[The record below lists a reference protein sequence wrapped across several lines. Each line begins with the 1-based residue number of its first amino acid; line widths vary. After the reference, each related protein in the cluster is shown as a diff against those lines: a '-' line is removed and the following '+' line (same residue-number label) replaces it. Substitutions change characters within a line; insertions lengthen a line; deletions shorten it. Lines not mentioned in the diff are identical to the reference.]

1 MRKVKLFL
9 LMLVALVGGLSAS
22 AAKTVYVDPVGGGTW
37 LGDNAKISLY
47 VFGDG
52 DGWAT
57 SETLSDGVIKFT
69 FDDKFTSMIIVR
81 GENNDTWD
89 GKWNQTADITDI
101 QLNKLYKANGF
112 NDGSLVYTIEDYTE
126 PIAAGYVID
135 FDTTIATSSHDFAI
149 ASNWGHVVGYDAA
162 YDSNMSYSWNETAGV
177 DRTGALLAYRQ
188 YKYDW
193 GQSSNGV
200 DVYDLL
206 VTPQVKGT
214 VSVAVKQYSGSN
226 SYIEFYEMT
235 DNGDGTFTRGD
246 LIEYT
251 KADDAEFS
259 QSAYVTVSIN
269 VADFARIGIRASYM
283 YLDNFAAEEANIIP
297 EKAMTIASADPTAT
311 TGTIYW
317 DQQANGK
324 VLVKYTVTV
333 KNTGD
338 VDLTQGTE
346 GYSVSIFNR
355 TTEDVYSTT
364 AVPQDLAV
372 GETSEPFEVL
382 AEVETSVWP
391 NTYSYYSM
399 DLRENLKGTVLQR
412 AQSRYTAYESKFVFR
427 AAESTATSSITNA
440 EAWGTITEQT
450 TKSFEIYNNGL
461 APLTITSIDLPEGFS
476 SADLN
481 AIPAEGLVIAG
492 REKVTFSITQDAASY
507 GTYAGNLVIA
517 YQNFGAEE
525 PTTYTLAFSVTVINP
540 NTWTADFNGD
550 GTKSSVTYPAGSI
563 AEAGITSD
571 YAYNSST
578 SKYDVYITGRP
589 ASSYA
594 SGNNMFITP
603 KLHANAGEKLAYDV
617 KGAYGSS
624 YYAKVY
630 VSTDRKNWTQVAYYT
645 QNETEGAEAIGYTNW
660 NTKTVEFAEEGDYYV
675 AFALYGTFKID
686 NLVGLEKVNV
696 AHDLYIKSVS
706 WPDASIK
713 SGSSQTKPV
722 VEIIPLTDETADA
735 YTVKFYYGGNVVE
748 IPSKALTA
756 SATSTTSFAASFTP
770 VVEETI
776 MFGGCHVV
784 FEFTDGTKFET
795 ETYDFTVTNEPIFH
809 FLSSLPSS
817 KWNEPTDVSAPIT
830 FGKTNTADVKTY
842 YIYNWGSAPLT
853 VNGISLPEGFTAD
866 VEFPVTL
873 PAFDENDLT
882 AAAQALNITFS
893 ATEAGN
899 YNGEMVITY
908 SGDQTFSLPIGGT
921 KLDPEKFYA
930 NFDDG
935 NWPAGSVYQNNISS
949 SNGGT
954 NSAPNYYITS
964 SSTTDNMFVT
974 PKLTAKAGEKL
985 LFDAK
990 LYSSYWSEGTV
1001 NVYAAATREEVLNA
1015 EGTRVLLF
1023 TASGA
1028 EGSENLITT
1037 DYQTF
1042 EVTVPEAGDYFFGFE
1057 ISNRPYVDE
1066 IYGLKAASVGYD
1078 LAIASANIPTE
1089 AMQNVVATASVNV
1102 QNFGLADVA
1111 ADAYT
1116 MTVFVNGEA
1125 VATGET
1131 VALPMNH
1138 KLSDAGVQ
1146 IAASFRYAKVGTFP
1160 VYVEVKAGDY
1170 TIATEPVDVVFAEE
1184 EAAGSADMAAN
1195 GTSGNVPLNL
1205 NYKNSESLTLYNA
1218 ETLAGIGLNNGSKI
1232 TSITYKGYKTTD
1244 AQTTSFQVYYKW
1256 TDAQTIEQPTSAYP
1270 YAAEDAEMT
1279 MLVNEDHTW
1288 NMVGS
1293 ASELGDMI
1301 VLDFSETPLVYE
1313 AGKSLCIYMHSYV
1326 DGYKAAY
1333 FEKSTL
1339 SNDFCYVR
1347 YQDAATMSK
1356 NWSKETPAAIHF
1368 ALVAEPATLSGT
1380 VKNNSDEAIEGATIT
1395 LVSNDGDNVQYSG
1408 VTDAEGAYSI
1418 NVIQAN
1424 RTYDVT
1430 VSAAGYDDTV
1440 EKIQFTGE
1448 SIVQNFIVK
1457 NMYTY
1462 TATFTTD
1469 YDWAEVYAYVW
1480 SGDGENKI
1488 LGEWPGTKL
1497 EAVEGVYT
1505 VTFKAEAAP
1514 EMIIFNNGNSGE
1526 GNQTADLAFEQ
1537 GKAYEFKALIAN
1549 GSYYFKNVAK
1559 QKFLAAGASWG
1570 THAVVNEKGLDFSV
1584 TFVNGKYTLDS
1595 QVSTGGNSHFLNG
1608 VWTDGSEFGWTF
1620 AEVSEGVYTIS
1631 NGTQFLTAGED
1642 NIVTLADDAT
1652 AEAAQ
1657 WTVIAAADRDA
1668 ANRATL
1674 EAATAQNGVDATFF
1688 IKGANFNRNDL
1699 RNAAWTHNKNG
1710 GNETFAGPDGNR
1722 ETYGCEYWNN
1732 TFEVSQ
1738 TITDLPNGVYE
1749 FSIAGFGTNG
1759 TTIIYA
1765 NEVEAPFANTDS
1777 NGNNFNAA
1785 LNAIAAGEFT
1795 GNTTGYV
1802 IVENGTLTIGVKRS
1816 TNKSGDWTVIDNA
1829 RLTFWGTDVE
1839 NLFKAEWEE
1848 TLAAAQAAL
1857 EAEENAVV
1865 TGDEKEA
1872 LAQTIADNTT
1882 VEDTEEAYKA
1892 AIDALNAAVATFTNA
1907 KAAYQSL
1914 VDAKAAVADLSFQ
1927 YASAEKKA
1935 AAEAA
1940 AEVVAANATDA
1951 TNKVEALYLAYRRYA
1966 ESSAA
1971 LEGIEVSTYFTS
1983 AISNPSADYNMTD
1996 WSVNGSGSLDVK
2008 SGEPWTDG
2016 ENMSEHNY
2024 FDGGNWNSSWDVTLQ
2039 QTIKLP
2045 KGKYQLTVKSRA
2057 SADLTTFRVFAGE
2070 ESADM
2075 QHIGATGGLFNRGW
2089 NDASVEFEV
2098 TEAGDVVIGVQG
2110 ITSTIHQWMSISD
2123 FRLYRFDEYV
2133 PVYTVAGAFNTE
2145 EGGLDDPIFGTTW
2158 DVTREQNDLVANGDG
2173 TYSITFTGVKIDE
2186 PGTIWYKVVED
2197 HSWNYNVVGF
2207 GENNADYYIENAGTY
2222 DITFTFD
2229 GGVSCE
2235 VKDSAAPTA
2244 INSIAAAVKAGQ
2256 VYDLQGKKVTGT
2268 LKKGVYVVN
2277 GKKTVVK

>member
-57 SETLSDGVIKFT
+57 SESLSDGVIKFT
-69 FDDKFTSMIIVR
+69 FDDKFTSMVIVR
-81 GENNDTWD
+81 GQNNDTWD
-89 GKWNQTADITDI
+89 GMWNQTTDITDI

-112 NDGSLVYTIEDYTE
+112 NDSELAYTVEDYTE
-126 PIAAGYVID
+126 PIVAGYTVDFNTAID
-135 FDTTIATSSHDFAI
+135 IRDHAFQV
-149 ASNWGHVVGYDAA
+149 ASNWRHIV
-162 YDSNMSYSWNETAGV
+162 DSYEDSWSGNETYPSYSYSETAGV
-177 DRTGALLAYRQ
+177 NGSGALSCSTNQ
-188 YKYDW
+188 N
-193 GQSSNGV
+193 SNNL
-200 DVYDLL
+200 YDLL
-206 VTPQVKGT
+206 VTPVVKGVVT
-214 VSVAVKQYSGSN
+214 VAAKATA
-226 SYIEFYEMT
+226 SYYTPQLTFYKIVE
-235 DNGDGTFTRGD
+235 GDGGSLTRGD
-246 LIEYT
+246 QI
-251 KADDAEFS
+251 AVDV
-259 QSAYVTVSIN
+259 SAVNSTDYVTITIPVDE
-269 VADFARIGIRASYM
+269 AGERIGIRSSYVW
-283 YLDNFAAEEANIIP
+283 LDNFTATEATIVP
-297 EKAMTIASADPTAT
+297 EAKMVIASAVPTAT

-324 VLVKYTVTV
+324 VLVSYTVTV
-333 KNTGD
+333 TNTGD
-338 VDLTQGTE
+338 VDLTQGSE
-346 GYSVSIFNR
+346 GFSVSIINR
-355 TTEDVYSTT
+355 STGVVYGTV
-364 AVPQDLAV
+364 AVPQDLAK
-372 GETSEPFEVL
+372 GETSAEFVVS
-382 AEVETSVWP
+382 AEVETSIWP
-391 NTYSYYSM
+391 NSYTYINM
-399 DLRENLKGTVLQR
+399 DLKENLFGSTLQR
-412 AQSRYTAYESKFVFR
+412 AQSHYKAYEPKFVFR
-427 AAESTATSSITNA
+427 VAESTSTSSITAA
-440 EAWGTITEQT
+440 EAWGTITEST
-450 TKSFEIYNNGL
+450 TKSFEIANTGT
-461 APLTITSIDLPEGFS
+461 APLTIKSITLPEGFTS
-476 SADLN
+476 DNAPAAEFTLAKGEAQALN
-481 AIPAEGLVIAG
+481 
-492 REKVTFSITQDAASY
+492 ITQDASEM
-507 GTYAGNLVIA
+507 GTFTGTLAIVYLDKD
-517 YQNFGAEE
+517 GAEQ
-525 PTTYTLAFSVTVINP
+525 TYSLAFSATVIGA

-550 GTKSSVTYPAGSI
+550 GTKSSITYPAGSI
-563 AEAGITSD
+563 AEAGINSD
-571 YAYNSST
+571 YSYSSGKYN
-578 SKYDVYITGRP
+578 VYAVGRTQ
-589 ASSYA
+589 SSYA
-594 SGNNMFITP
+594 TGNNKFITP
-603 KLHANAGEKLAYDV
+603 KLHANAGDKLAFDV
-617 KGAYGSS
+617 KGAYGTS

-630 VSTDRKNWTQVAYYT
+630 VSTDRVNWGDPVAYYT
-645 QNETEGAEAIGYTNW
+645 YAEAEGSEAIGGNW
-660 NTKTVEFAEEGDYYV
+660 ATKTITFDAEGDYYV
-675 AFALYGTFKID
+675 AFALYGTFAID

-696 AHDLYIKSVS
+696 AHDLYIKSVN

-713 SGSSQTKPV
+713 SGSAQTKPV

-735 YTVKFYYGGNVVE
+735 YTVKFYYGEYVVE
-748 IPSKALTA
+748 IPSKPLTA

-770 VVEETI
+770 VVEETTS
-776 MFGGCHVV
+776 FGGCVV
-784 FEFTDGTKFET
+784 MFEFTDRTWFMT
-795 ETYDFTVTNEPIFH
+795 ESYDFTVTNEAIFH
-809 FLSSLPSS
+809 FLNMNSVPTS
-817 KWNEPTDVSAPIT
+817 KWNEPTDRTAPIT
-830 FGKTNTADVKTY
+830 FGKTNAADTQSFV
-842 YIYNWGSAPLT
+842 IFNWGSAPLT
-853 VNGISLPEGFTAD
+853 VNSIELPEGFTTD
-866 VEFPVTL
+866 TEFPLTV
-873 PAFDENDLT
+873 AAMDESNLS
-882 AAAQALNITFS
+882 ASAQALTITFS
-893 ATEAGN
+893 AAEAGTYSGN
-899 YNGEMVITY
+899 MVITY
-908 SGDQTFSLPIGGT
+908 SDDKTFMLPISGT

-930 NFDDG
+930 NFG
-935 NWPAGSVYQNNISS
+935 GESNQWPAGSVYQ
-949 SNGGT
+949 SNVSTTYVNTGDY
-954 NSAPNYYITS
+954 AITS
-964 SSTTDNMFVT
+964 TSTTDNMFVT
-974 PKLTAKAGEKL
+974 PKLTAKAGDKL

-1066 IYGLKAASVGYD
+1066 IYGLKAAAVGYE

-1089 AMQNVVATASVNV
+1089 AMQNVAATASVNV

-1138 KLSDAGVQ
+1138 KLSDAGTQ

-1293 ASELGDMI
+1293 ASELDDMI

-1368 ALVAEPATLSGT
+1368 ALAAQPTILYGV
-1380 VKNNSDEAIEGATIT
+1380 VKNSAGEPIEGATIT
-1395 LVSNDGDNVQYSG
+1395 LVSSDGDNVQYEG
-1408 VTDAEGAYSI
+1408 TTDAEGAYSI
-1418 NVIQAN
+1418 KVVQAS
-1424 RTYDVT
+1424 RTYNAT
-1430 VSAAGYDDTV
+1430 VSAEGYDDTV
-1440 EKIQFTGE
+1440 EEICFTCW
-1448 SIVQNFIVK
+1448 SLDVNNPSLSWDFTML
-1457 NMYTY
+1457 NLNTY

-1469 YDWAEVYAYVW
+1469 YEWAEVYAYVW
-1480 SGDGENKI
+1480 SGEGENKA

-1497 EAVEGVYT
+1497 EAVDGVYT
-1505 VTFKAEAAP
+1505 VTIKAEAAP
-1514 EMIIFNNGNSGE
+1514 EKIIFNNGDNGE
-1526 GNQTADLAFEQ
+1526 QTPDLDFVD
-1537 GKAYEFKALIAN
+1537 GKAYDYSTPKGPFADGN
-1549 GSYYFKNVAK
+1549 YYFQNVAT
-1559 QKFLAAGASWG
+1559 QKFLAAGANWG
-1570 THAVVNEKGLDFSV
+1570 THAVVNEIGLDFV
-1584 TFVNGKYTLDS
+1584 ATFADGKYTLDS
-1595 QVSTGGNSHFLNG
+1595 QVSNGGDLHFLNDE
-1608 VWTDGSEFGWTF
+1608 WTDSSAFGWTF

-1631 NGTQFLTAGED
+1631 NGTQFLTAGEND
-1642 NIVTLADDAT
+1642 IVTLADDAT

-1657 WTVIAAADRDA
+1657 WTLVTAADRI
-1668 ANRATL
+1668 ATF

-1699 RNAAWTHNKNG
+1699 RNAAWSHTRNG
-1710 GNETFAGPDGNR
+1710 GNETFAGPNGDR
-1722 ETYGCEYWNN
+1722 KTYGCEYWNN

-1738 TITDLPNGVYE
+1738 TITNLPNGVYE

-1759 TTIIYA
+1759 TTMIFA
-1765 NEVEAPFANTDS
+1765 NETEVPFVNTTSASSFD
-1777 NGNNFNAA
+1777 AA
-1785 LNAIAAGEFT
+1785 LEAIAAGEYT
-1795 GNTTGYV
+1795 GNTTGRV
-1802 IVENGTLTIGVKRS
+1802 IVENGTLTIGVKRTS
-1816 TNKSGDWTVIDNA
+1816 QVGADWTVIDNA

-1839 NLFKAEWEE
+1839 DLFKAEWEE

-1872 LAQTIADNTT
+1872 LAQAIADNTT

-1892 AIDALNAAVATFTNA
+1892 AIADLNAAVATFTNA

-1914 VDAKAAVADLSFQ
+1914 VDAKAAVADLTFQ

-1951 TNKVEALYLAYRRYA
+1951 ANKVEALYLAYRRYA

-1971 LEGIEVSTYFTS
+1971 LEGIENSTFYTS

-1996 WSVNGSGSLDVK
+1996 WSVVNGEGSNGSLGVL

-2024 FDGGNWNSSWDVTLQ
+2024 FDGGNWSASSWDVTLQ

-2070 ESADM
+2070 ESVDM

-2110 ITSTIHQWMSISD
+2110 ATSTIHQWMSISD

-2145 EGGLDDPIFGTTW
+2145 EGGLADPIFGVTW

-2173 TYSITFTGVKIDE
+2173 TYSITFMEVRIDE

-2207 GENNADYYIENAGTY
+2207 GESNADYFIENAGTY

-2235 VKDSAAPTA
+2235 VKDSEVATA